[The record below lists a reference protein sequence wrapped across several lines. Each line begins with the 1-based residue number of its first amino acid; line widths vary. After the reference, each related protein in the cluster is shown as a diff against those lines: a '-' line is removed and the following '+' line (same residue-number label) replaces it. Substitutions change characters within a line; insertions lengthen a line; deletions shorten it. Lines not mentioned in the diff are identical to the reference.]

1 MCKCF
6 IDGLDYLKHVHRHEN
21 EVILAH
27 VIELPEN
34 AHEASRSLTPAFFL
48 SNLGLLLSSSQK
60 ILVCSASNAVARH
73 HRSNVG

>member
-34 AHEASRSLTPAFFL
+34 AHEASRSLTPAFL
-48 SNLGLLLSSSQK
+48 
-60 ILVCSASNAVARH
+60 
-73 HRSNVG
+73 